1 MKVLILIFGVICGST
16 AGAFIR
22 LASAPSPVLVVYR
35 MFFSLVL
42 LAPMVWLHRKEFSA
56 MARKTLLLCICSGM
70 SLGLHFVTY
79 FESVKNTSLAASSVL
94 VNMEVLFV
102 ALATVL
108 IFHRKLSG
116 KAWLAVL
123 LAFGG
128 AVIIALSD
136 TGSGGS
142 GNAIL
147 GDALAL
153 ISACFMAAYTL
164 LGSVCRKNV
173 TTTIYTYLVYFV
185 AMVTVLIL
193 TIVSGTPL
201 FGYGRMDF
209 VASLGMALLPTLLG
223 HSVFSWCLKY
233 LPPAMVS
240 TMRQMD
246 PLFAA
251 LWGFLLFGEW
261 PGILVLL
268 GGAIIICGAVLY
280 SRTSARENKEN

>member
-123 LAFGG
+123 LAFGTPE
-128 AVIIALSD
+128 VQ
-136 TGSGGS
+136 TS
-142 GNAIL
+142 GNQHGSI
-147 GDALAL
+147 
-153 ISACFMAAYTL
+153 
-164 LGSVCRKNV
+164 SVCVVLENG
-173 TTTIYTYLVYFV
+173 VYANSAAGIV
-185 AMVTVLIL
+185 A
-193 TIVSGTPL
+193 
-201 FGYGRMDF
+201 
-209 VASLGMALLPTLLG
+209 
-223 HSVFSWCLKY
+223 
-233 LPPAMVS
+233 
-240 TMRQMD
+240 
-246 PLFAA
+246 
-251 LWGFLLFGEW
+251 
-261 PGILVLL
+261 
-268 GGAIIICGAVLY
+268 AVMEEY
-280 SRTSARENKEN
+280 YK

>member
-136 TGSGGS
+136 TGSG
-142 GNAIL
+142 
-147 GDALAL
+147 
-153 ISACFMAAYTL
+153 AAEM
-164 LGSVCRKNV
+164 R
-173 TTTIYTYLVYFV
+173 FW
-185 AMVTVLIL
+185 AMHWRW
-193 TIVSGTPL
+193 
-201 FGYGRMDF
+201 F
-209 VASLGMALLPTLLG
+209 LP
-223 HSVFSWCLKY
+223 
-233 LPPAMVS
+233 
-240 TMRQMD
+240 
-246 PLFAA
+246 A
-251 LWGFLLFGEW
+251 LWQLTHYL
-261 PGILVLL
+261 
-268 GGAIIICGAVLY
+268 A
-280 SRTSARENKEN
+280 RSAARM

>member
-1 MKVLILIFGVICGST
+1 MKPLILVFGVICGST

-22 LASAPSPVLVVYR
+22 LASAPSSVLVVYR
-35 MFFSLVL
+35 LFLAL
-42 LAPMVWLHRKEFSA
+42 IILAPMAWFHRREFSA
-56 MARKTLLLCICSGM
+56 MNRKTLLLCVCSGM
-70 SLGLHFVTY
+70 ALGLHFVTY

-108 IFHRKLSG
+108 IFRRRLSG

-136 TGSGGS
+136 TTGGGS
-142 GNAIL
+142 GNAL
-147 GDALAL
+147 WGDALAL
-153 ISACFMAAYTL
+153 ISAGFMATYTL
-164 LGSVCRKNV
+164 LGSVCRRSV
-173 TTTIYTYLVYFV
+173 TTTVYTYLVYFV
-185 AMVTVLIL
+185 ATTTVLVMVL
-193 TIVSGTPL
+193 VTGTPL

-209 VASLGMALLPTLLG
+209 IASLGMAVFPTLLG

-233 LPPAMVS
+233 LPPALVS
-240 TMRQMD
+240 TMRQLD

-251 LWGFLLFGEW
+251 LWGYLLFREQ
-261 PGILVLL
+261 PGVLVLV
-268 GGAIIICGAVLY
+268 GGVIIICGAVLY
-280 SRTSARENKEN
+280 SRVTAREE

>member
-22 LASAPSPVLVVYR
+22 LASAPSAVLVVYR
-35 MFFSLVL
+35 MFFSMVL

-108 IFHRKLSG
+108 IFRRKLSG

-147 GDALAL
+147 GDAMAL
-153 ISACFMAAYTL
+153 ISAGFMSAYTL

-173 TTTIYTYLVYFV
+173 TTTVYTYLVYFV
-185 AMVTVLIL
+185 AMVTVLVL
-193 TIVSGTPL
+193 TLASGTPL
-201 FGYGRMDF
+201 FGYGRMDV
-209 VASLGMALLPTLLG
+209 VASLGMALVPTLLG

-251 LWGFLLFGEW
+251 LWGFLLFGEQ
-261 PGILVLL
+261 PGMLVLL
-268 GGAIIICGAVLY
+268 GGAVIICGAVLY
-280 SRTSARENKEN
+280 SRTAERENKEN